1 MSESEEESESEAEG
15 EKKQTLPRRDWLAG
29 FAAGGVVTAGAAL
42 GYESCQVQP
51 RVAYAPDLELGYI
64 KSAVHPMR
72 SMDFVSEGQQ
82 RGLLDQEIP
91 TDLAGDINEYLST
104 TYQAFVYSELVNAL
118 PRTLRESDEVQS
130 DIAGMSPVLDQA
142 VADAYYVIGTSDEAT
157 RKQMDEELRE
167 NPDALMD
174 LASDL
179 DDDGSQRGLGI
190 RGRMRLRRA
199 SRQLS
204 ARLKM
209 QSADELLNEITD
221 QMTKYSERNT
231 EGTHDANFGVSGA
244 TQRMVAAYQGSLP
257 PMEGA
262 PERTVGGRADAYQ
275 RSEDVQER
283 TEAGVSYVERPS
295 YAELE
300 RLKQKEKGLKR
311 GAAGL
316 AGAGAGLLVAGG
328 IAAGVTGGGIGGLV
342 TLCLGG
348 FLLLLSLFVAG
359 ALARRRRQVR
369 ELEERLEPS
378 SKP

>member
-1 MSESEEESESEAEG
+1 MSESEEKSESEAKG

-51 RVAYAPDLELGYI
+51 SVAYAPDLELGYI
-64 KSAVHPMR
+64 KSAVNPMR
-72 SMDFVSEGQQ
+72 SMDFVSEGQR

-91 TDLAGDINEYLST
+91 KDLAGDINEYLST

-118 PRTLRESDEVQS
+118 PRDLRESDEVQS
-130 DIAGMSPVLDQA
+130 DIAAMSPVLDQA

-157 RKQMDEELRE
+157 RKLMDEELRE

-179 DDDGSQRGLGI
+179 DDDGSERGLGI
-190 RGRMRLRRA
+190 RGRIRLRRA

-209 QSADELLNEITD
+209 QSADELLTEITD
-221 QMTKYSERNT
+221 QMTKYSERNSAGNT
-231 EGTHDANFGVSGA
+231 DTGFGVSGA
-244 TQRMVAAYQGSLP
+244 TERMVAAYQGSLP
-257 PMEGA
+257 PWDDA
-262 PERTVGGRADAYQ
+262 PERTARGAADTSGKTKDQ
-275 RSEDVQER
+275 EER
-283 TEAGVSYVERPS
+283 TEAEGSYLKRGS
-295 YAELE
+295 YAELD

-316 AGAGAGLLVAGG
+316 AGAGAGLMIIGG
-328 IAAGVTGGGIGGLV
+328 ITYAATAAVGGLV
-342 TLCLGG
+342 PICIGG
-348 FLLLLSLFVAG
+348 FLLLLSLFVAA